1 MTSTSIYYSWE
12 CMMRLYGRSEYM
24 VLPTRKAEGPHKVYL
39 NNISL
44 FIFHNYKYLA
54 NIIEALCL
62 AVVKKAAFS
71 AAASAAD
78 KTFKA
83 VFDCTCETVLLVIF
97 EVLCSET
104 IFPLYK
110 LSILLIIHYIFICY
124 FSKHLN
130 YCLQIYDFISIPPK
144 IFRIIFKIFTK
155 NTLLCG

>member
-1 MTSTSIYYSWE
+1 
-12 CMMRLYGRSEYM
+12 MMRLYGRSEYM

-71 AAASAAD
+71 AAASASD